1 MQKTRTMDRVPFS
14 LLSLRPQLKLVMP
27 EDISPELKEEFERFL
42 EQRKSGTGWHAKLAL
57 YASTLKAHEIEYRVK
72 LCDDNDASIATALNT
87 IA

>member
-1 MQKTRTMDRVPFS
+1 MERVPFS
-14 LLSLRPQLKLVMP
+14 LLCLRPQLKLVMP

-57 YASTLKAHEIEYRVK
+57 YARTLKAHEIEYLVK